1 VAPDVTGTWAAGVIP
16 EGAGTED
23 VFAPFGTKR
32 IVDGDEKFLQ
42 VKGLNDQNEKS
53 FEKYFGAELEMGKET
68 VEAGLVAFEPGS
80 VTQSAN
86 MPLPGLDQPWDRRR
100 AQVRPTPF
108 GKSQT
113 KIEDYL
119 RKFRCIPV
127 VDHGPSLQM
136 CEMSSQHSTSEDGL
150 FFLSVSS
157 FVNP

>member
-1 VAPDVTGTWAAGVIP
+1 VSPDVTGARTTGVIP
-16 EGAGTED
+16 EGAGAKD
-23 VFAPFGTKR
+23 VFAPFGAKR
-32 IVDGDEKFLQ
+32 IVDGDEKFRQL
-42 VKGLNDQNEKS
+42 KGWDDQNEKS
-53 FEKYFGAELEMGKET
+53 FEEDFGPELEMGEEA
-68 VEAGLVAFEPGS
+68 VEAGFVAFETCS
-80 VTQSAN
+80 VTQSTD
-86 MPLPGLDQPWDRRR
+86 MPLAGLDQPWDCRR
-100 AQVRPTPF
+100 AQIRPTSF

-127 VDHGPSLQM
+127 VDHGPSLPV